1 MVLSRFLSLVDVDV
15 GRVVVAVVVVGVG
28 DEVGEDLSVLGGEG
42 SGQSQDGRRKQD
54 KRVGYRRRW

>member
-1 MVLSRFLSLVDVDV
+1 MVFFRFMSLVGVGV
-15 GRVVVAVVVVGVG
+15 GRVVVVGVG

-42 SGQSQDGRRKQD
+42 GGQSQDGRRKQG

>member
-1 MVLSRFLSLVDVDV
+1 MVFFRFLSLVGVDV
-15 GRVVVAVVVVGVG
+15 GRIVVVVVVGVG

-42 SGQSQDGRRKQD
+42 GCQRQDGRRKQG